1 MTSNPRYAHELE
13 APVAEGA
20 QGQPLRNIAG
30 VIRQQRGVGD
40 EVVALKETAYA
51 ANYGEL
57 DERSS
62 KLANALLADGVQPGD
77 RVAIFSANNHYFME
91 LVFAAAKIGA
101 IAAPINTR
109 LQEKEVLALMGTC
122 EPKVMFVGE
131 AEKPAAP
138 AQDAVPGLVRVLDA
152 ASYEDYIAGQ
162 PSTDPGYEA
171 TPDETGVLL
180 FSSGTTGLPKGI
192 PLTGRNLSSNMSA
205 TTRPEYQG
213 HITAMAPVPFFH
225 VTGLTSALGT
235 MNKGG
240 TLILRLPTSP
250 KDLMDL
256 LLEEKVTHAVG
267 VPTIIQMLTQLP
279 EAKDADW
286 SSLHSFGYGG
296 APMPLPVIRAAHE
309 VLGCELTQGYGLT
322 ETSAAVTALWPE
334 DHHPAP
340 GRERQVGSVGKA
352 LPGVE
357 VKIVNPATGEDAPIG
372 ERGEVWVRGSRVT
385 PGYWNRPEENAK
397 SFSEDGWF
405 ATGDGGSMDHE
416 GYLYLHDRIK
426 DMIVTGA
433 ENVYPAEVESA
444 LSAHPGIAEI
454 AVIGVPS
461 DKWGESPYAIAVRR
475 PGSKLTEDE
484 LIEWSRGEIAH
495 YKCPV
500 GVTFVDVLPR
510 NPNGKLL
517 KRVLREQYGEVQA
530 PV

>member
-1 MTSNPRYAHELE
+1 MTADDRRSHELE

-20 QGQPLRNIAG
+20 RGEPLRNIAG
-30 VIRQQRGVGD
+30 VLRQRRGISDD
-40 EVVALKETAYA
+40 EIALKETDYSATYR
-51 ANYGEL
+51 EL

-62 KLANALLADGVQPGD
+62 RLANALRADGVRPGD

-122 EPKVMFVGE
+122 EPKVLFVGE
-131 AEKPAAP
+131 TEKPAAP
-138 AQDAVPGLVRVLDA
+138 SQDAVPGLLRVLDV

-171 TPDETGVLL
+171 TPDEAGILL

-192 PLTGRNLSSNMSA
+192 PLTGRNLSSNMSP
-205 TTRPEYQG
+205 TGRPEFEG
-213 HITAMAPVPFFH
+213 HMIAMAPVPFFH
-225 VTGLTSALGT
+225 VTGLTSALGA

-250 KDLMDL
+250 QDLMNL

-279 EAKDADW
+279 GAKEADW

-296 APMPLPVIRAAHE
+296 APMPLPVIHAAHE

-322 ETSAAVTALWPE
+322 ETSAAVTALFPE

-357 VKIVNPATGEDAPIG
+357 VKIVSPETGQEVPVG

-385 PGYWNRPEENAK
+385 PGYWNRPEENARA
-397 SFSEDGWF
+397 FSEDGWF
-405 ATGDGGSMDHE
+405 ATGDGGSMDEE

-444 LSAHPGIAEI
+444 LTAHPGIAEI
-454 AVIGVPS
+454 AVIGIPS
-461 DKWGESPYAIAVRR
+461 EKWGESPYAIAVRR
-475 PGSKLTEDE
+475 PGSDLTEDE
-484 LIEWSRGEIAH
+484 LIAWARDEIAH

-517 KRVLREQYGEVQA
+517 KRVLRDQYDGLQA
-530 PV
+530 SV